1 MIMQIVKSQI
11 NKLRLLRESLLN
23 AAARLKNGRAVIK
36 QFGREA
42 YENERLKT
50 ALEEYTESCN
60 AFAQGAAFAAA
71 FYVLSAFLSLTAA
84 VIAAGIAVL
93 DGNINET
100 AAVIITVLVFAVF
113 AVFGVLAVIWLI
125 KQFKQSDKPE
135 ASPDTDKTAPITYGD
150 ITEATERN
158 DLNFSAVSFSYT
170 DREIFSGLSFYVKS
184 GESFAVLG
192 RTGAG
197 KTTFERILTR
207 ELTPD
212 AGIITI
218 GGIETADFTEELLKK
233 RLKTLDFITSNRVSE
248 VMNRDN
254 IILLDGGVVSDSG
267 THQKL
272 LVSSSLY
279 RKMYEAEFGVNPYK
293 SMDKGENFD
302 DFL

>member
-1 MIMQIVKSQI
+1 MQMIRSQI
-11 NKLRLLRESLLN
+11 NKLRLLRENLLS
-23 AAARLKNGRAVIK
+23 ATARLSSGRAVIK

-50 ALEEYTESCN
+50 ALSEYAESCN
-60 AFAQGAAFAAA
+60 AFALKAAFAAA
-71 FYVLSAFLSLTAA
+71 FYVLAAFLSLTAV
-84 VIAAGIAVL
+84 VIAAGIAVV
-93 DGNINET
+93 DGNLTET
-100 AAVIITVLVFAVF
+100 AVVVITVLVFALF
-113 AVFGVLAVIWLI
+113 ASFGIFTVIWL
-125 KQFKQSDKPE
+125 KNQFKPIDKNE
-135 ASPDTDKTAPITYGD
+135 ATKAAPIAYGD
-150 ITEATERN
+150 ITEATDRN
-158 DLNFSAVSFSYT
+158 DLNFAGISFSYGG
-170 DREIFSGLSFYVKS
+170 REIFSGLSFYVKS

-197 KTTFERILTR
+197 KTTFERILAR

-218 GGIETADFTEELLKK
+218 GGINTADFTEELLHK
-233 RLKTLDFITSNRVSE
+233 RLKTLDFITSNRVSD
-248 VMNRDN
+248 VMNRDL
-254 IILLDGGVVSDSG
+254 IILLDGGVVSGCG

-272 LVSSSLY
+272 LVSSSVY